1 MLRTMLRHTSS
12 AEISIKRRRI
22 RVTLAPH
29 VRRYAIFDNFA
40 SMKLLV
46 ALCCVTCLLSC
57 EKNIDFKLK
66 VVHDVLVVDASI
78 ENNQPPIV
86 VLSKSFDYFS
96 KIGAQTLDTLFVHN
110 AAVFIS
116 NGVQTQQ
123 LKEYSVGASGFRTY
137 FYSIDT
143 SNIRSAFEGQFNT
156 TYNLKVNVAGKEYT
170 STTTIPALAKKID
183 SLWWKQAPFSTDTSE
198 VVMIMRATDPAGLGN
213 YIRYYTKI
221 NNGFFLP
228 GAQSVYDD
236 QLIDGTTYDLKV
248 DPGINRNDPVA
259 FDKNFFHRGDT
270 VTLKLSNIDR
280 SSYQFWLTMEFAY
293 QSIGNPFASPNTV
306 RGNISN
312 GALGA
317 FCGYAAGLKTLVIP
331 K

>member
-1 MLRTMLRHTSS
+1 
-12 AEISIKRRRI
+12 
-22 RVTLAPH
+22 
-29 VRRYAIFDNFA
+29 
-40 SMKLLV
+40 MKLVGFLF
-46 ALCCVTCLLSC
+46 CITCLISC
-57 EKNIDFKLK
+57 EKNINFKLK
-66 VVHDVLVVDASI
+66 VVPDVVVVDASI

-96 KIGAQTLDTLFVHN
+96 KITPQTLDTLFIHDADVS
-110 AAVFIS
+110 VS
-116 NGVQTQQ
+116 NGTQTQK
-123 LKEYSVGASGFRTY
+123 LREYSIDSVGFRTY

-143 SNIRSAFEGQFNT
+143 SNIRASFAGQFNT
-156 TYNLKVNVAGKEYT
+156 TYTLKAIVDGKEYT

-183 SLWWKQAPFSTDTSE
+183 SLWWKPAPFTTDTSE
-198 VVMIMRATDPAGLGN
+198 VVVTVRSTDPPGLGN

-221 NNGFFLP
+221 NSGPYLP
-228 GAQSVYDD
+228 GVQSVFDD
-236 QLIDGTTYDLKV
+236 ELIDGTTYDLKL
-248 DPGINRNDPVA
+248 DPGIDRNNPVA

-280 SSYQFWLTMEFAY
+280 TTYEFWLTMEFAY

-306 RGNISN
+306 LGNISN

-317 FCGYAAGLKTLVIP
+317 FCGYAAGFKTLVIA